1 VRSLAAALFTS
12 AWLGAAL
19 FFAAIVAPGAF
30 AVLSSHELAGGL
42 IVHVLP
48 PLFYAGLAIGVLIAI
63 LDTARRR
70 WAGVTMA
77 GACAIAQLVVARRI
91 DQLRATVAGP
101 VDALPST
108 DPRQAA
114 FAQLHGLSVA
124 LFGVAMIAALLFVIA
139 AWRSYGTQHSH

>member
-1 VRSLAAALFTS
+1 MRSLAVALLAC

-30 AVLSSHELAGGL
+30 SVLKSHVLAGGL
-42 IVHVLP
+42 IVYVLP
-48 PLFYAGLAIGVLIAI
+48 PLFYTGLAVGLIMAVF
-63 LDTARRR
+63 DTARRR

-77 GACAIAQLVVARRI
+77 AACAIAQFVVARRI
-91 DQLRATVAGP
+91 DRLEATLTGP
-101 VDALPST
+101 PDALPST

-124 LFGVAMIAALLFVIA
+124 LFGVAMIAALVFVIA
-139 AWRSYGTQHSH
+139 AWRSNAQHSH